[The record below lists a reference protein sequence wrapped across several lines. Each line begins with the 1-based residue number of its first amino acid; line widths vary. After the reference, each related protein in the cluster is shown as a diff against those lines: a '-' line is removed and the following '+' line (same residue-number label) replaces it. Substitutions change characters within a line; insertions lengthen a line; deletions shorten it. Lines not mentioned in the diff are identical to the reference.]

1 MWAAGVAAPGPA
13 DRILEV
19 GCGHGVLVSLLAG
32 QLSTGCVVGVD
43 RSATM
48 IAAASRRNQAELDRG
63 RVRLQATTLAD
74 ADLTGAEFDLVASFN
89 VRAFWT
95 PPAPE
100 WDVVSQALTPSGRV
114 LVAFSLMQADL
125 LATVEDGVRRLA
137 GERGLVV
144 TEVHR
149 GATTPFPS
157 AAVDLSR
164 AT

>member
-19 GCGHGVLVSLLAG
+19 GCGHGVLVSLLAA
-32 QLSTGCVVGVD
+32 QLSTGSVVGID

-48 IAAASRRNQAELDRG
+48 IAAATRRNRAEVDRG
-63 RVRLQATTLAD
+63 TVRLQAAPLAD
-74 ADLTGAEFDLVASFN
+74 ADLTDAEFDLVASFN

-100 WDVVSQALTPSGRV
+100 WDVVTRVLAPDGRV
-114 LVAFSLMQADL
+114 LVAFSLMQAGL
-125 LATVEDGVRRLA
+125 LARVEHGVRRLA
-137 GERGLVV
+137 AERGLTV

-157 AAVDLSR
+157 AAIDLSR